1 MSKEL
6 EKRKG
11 LSPKSIAEFVA
22 LHLLPLALIWT
33 GATAFDW
40 TLCISL
46 YFIRMFFITGVYH
59 RYFSHKTYKTSRLFQ
74 FILAWGAQTSMQKG
88 ALWWAS
94 HHRVHH
100 RTSDTPEDPHSM
112 KLYGFWY
119 SHLGWI
125 LSYDYKETH
134 YNLIQDFAKFKE
146 LRWLN
151 KNHLIPPL
159 TLAIGLYTWGCFY
172 NSPVGFDA
180 SAGLSTLLCSFF
192 LSTVVLYHG
201 TFSINSIMHKF
212 GKARYESGDESKNHL
227 LLALITLGE
236 GWHNNHHYYQ
246 ASTRQGFFWW
256 EIDITFYIITI
267 FSWLGLVWDI
277 KGVPDE
283 VKYSK
288 NMDEARQKMKE
299 NKLNEAA

>member
-1 MSKEL
+1 MEL
-6 EKRKG
+6 EKREG
-11 LSPKSIAEFVA
+11 ISPKSAIEFIV
-22 LHLLPLALIWT
+22 LHLLPIGLFWT

-59 RYFSHKTYKTSRLFQ
+59 RYFAHKTYKTSRIFQ
-74 FILAWGAQTSMQKG
+74 FLLAWGAQTSMQKG
-88 ALWWAS
+88 ALWWAA

-125 LSYDYKETH
+125 LSSEYKKTH

-151 KNHLIPPL
+151 NYHLVPPI
-159 TLAIGLYTWGCFY
+159 TLAIGLYIWGCFQ
-172 NSPVGFDA
+172 NSPTGFDYN
-180 SAGLSTLLCSFF
+180 AGWSTLLCSFF
-192 LSTVVLYHG
+192 LSTNILYHG

-246 ASTRQGFFWW
+246 ATVRQGFFWW
-256 EIDITFYIITI
+256 EIDITFYVIKI
-267 FSWLGLVWDI
+267 FSWLGLVWDL

-283 VKYSK
+283 IKYSK
-288 NMDEARQKMKE
+288 NMEEAKAKMKANL
-299 NKLNEAA
+299 NKAA